1 MWKTDDTGSADDALV
16 SAAVQP
22 SEWLAAPQTEDETV
36 PPPPAAQP
44 QTTHFAVAVV
54 LVHPGPFLA
63 QPPLL
68 PEAVKFW
75 PLVKVDLPE
84 DQAAVLLDPETHKA
98 VGAVWRE
105 WQEGD
110 EPTADTLAA
119 MARVARMARERRRC
133 CGK

>member
-1 MWKTDDTGSADDALV
+1 MGYM
-16 SAAVQP
+16 
-22 SEWLAAPQTEDETV
+22 APDGWDETV
-36 PPPPAAQP
+36 TVEAIPAEAPAPADPPPPPTVRAKAAGA
-44 QTTHFAVAVV
+44 AVAVV
-54 LVHPGPFLA
+54 LDHPGPFLV

-68 PEAVKFW
+68 PETVKFW
-75 PLVKVDLPE
+75 PLVKVDLPA
-84 DQAAVLLDPETHKA
+84 DQAAVLLDPATHKA

-119 MARVARMARERRRC
+119 LARVTRLAREKRRC

>member
-1 MWKTDDTGSADDALV
+1 MRDDWTPTDSEVT
-16 SAAVQP
+16 AAVEP
-22 SEWLAAPQTEDETV
+22 NDWLTMPETMDAV
-36 PPPPAAQP
+36 APPADPPANP
-44 QTTHFAVAVV
+44 AAAGTAVAVV

-84 DQAAVLLDPETHKA
+84 DQAAALLDPETHKV